1 MDLLGP
7 PWTWKM
13 LRVWG
18 ITFVA
23 ALISIIISFYYVHSQ
38 QQYMEDYVSL
48 SLNNA
53 EVVGDI
59 CELTFFSRL
68 KQVSLFYPQ
77 QVPPYGTII
86 ANMDQEVKNLQQS
99 QLAVDKSYLSYGN
112 FDSLWVKMYSI
123 GGQQQ
128 QIGFETLKLNTANY
142 NFITVSSS
150 LAASPLF
157 FYNFSLQVL
166 TAVDPPPGAIM
177 MFVTRYTALF

>member
-1 MDLLGP
+1 V
-7 PWTWKM
+7 

-18 ITFVA
+18 ITYVV

-38 QQYMEDYVSL
+38 QQYMEDYVTL

-59 CELTFFSRL
+59 CELAFFSRL

-77 QVPPYGTII
+77 QVPPYDTII
-86 ANMDQEVKNLQQS
+86 AIMDQEVKNLQQS
-99 QLAVDKSYLSYGN
+99 QLTVDESYLSYGN

-123 GGQQQ
+123 GAQQ
-128 QIGFETLKLNTANY
+128 QISYETLKLNTANY

-150 LAASPLF
+150 LAASPLVL
-157 FYNFSLQVL
+157 YNFPLQVL

-177 MFVTRYTALF
+177 MFVTRYNALF